1 MRRKRLPD
9 RGFSVFSVNIRLLME
24 YFKFFYFGGFAIALF
39 ALGWIRLG
47 EGGIDGWRVVRIF
60 LRRVL
65 QAVAILALGFLL
77 AVVLGAIVG
86 KGSLFDKEGRGLL
99 ADSWSVAGFVFLP
112 TILIIW
118 DSVVKDER
126 RKREAEKDPKK
137 KHLLKL
143 KG

>member
-1 MRRKRLPD
+1 
-9 RGFSVFSVNIRLLME
+9 ME

-39 ALGWIRLG
+39 ALAWVRLG
-47 EGGIDGWRVVRIF
+47 EGGVDAWQVVRIF
-60 LRRVL
+60 LRRVF
-65 QAVAILALGFLL
+65 QAVSVLALGFLL
-77 AVVLGAIVG
+77 AVVLGAVVG

-112 TILIIW
+112 VVLIIW
-118 DSVVKDER
+118 DSVVKEER
-126 RKREAEKDPKK
+126 RKRDAEKAPGK